1 MTITFTWQTL
11 ITAAGVIGAVVALTA
26 YFVRLVLWFDKQ
38 NKQDE
43 KIKEVRQHHDEDM
56 DAIKDEMALI
66 VSGVQACLKGL
77 QAQGCTEPIV
87 IKTSEKFDTYLNE
100 QAHKRK
106 E

>member
-11 ITAAGVIGAVVALTA
+11 ITAAAVVGAVVALTA

-38 NKQDE
+38 NKQD
-43 KIKEVRQHHDEDM
+43 KRIQEVQEHHDEDM
-56 DAIKDEMALI
+56 NAIKEEMSLL
-66 VSGVQACLKGL
+66 VFGVQACLEGL
-77 QAQGCTEPIV
+77 QAQGCNGAVTEAS
-87 IKTSEKFDTYLNE
+87 KKFKAYLNE

>member
-11 ITAAGVIGAVVALTA
+11 ITAAAVVGAVVALTA

-38 NKQDE
+38 NKQDQ
-43 KIKEVRQHHDEDM
+43 KIEEVQKHHDEDM
-56 DAIKDEMALI
+56 DGIRDEMALI

-87 IKTSEKFDTYLNE
+87 AQTAEKFDKYLNE

>member
-11 ITAAGVIGAVVALTA
+11 ITAAAVVGAVVALTA

-38 NKQDE
+38 NKQDKRIE
-43 KIKEVRQHHDEDM
+43 EVQEHHDNDM
-56 DAIKDEMALI
+56 DAIKEEMALI
-66 VSGVQACLKGL
+66 VEGVQACIKGL
-77 QAQGCTEPIV
+77 QSQGCNCPAIA
-87 IKTSEKFDTYLNE
+87 KASEKFETYLNE